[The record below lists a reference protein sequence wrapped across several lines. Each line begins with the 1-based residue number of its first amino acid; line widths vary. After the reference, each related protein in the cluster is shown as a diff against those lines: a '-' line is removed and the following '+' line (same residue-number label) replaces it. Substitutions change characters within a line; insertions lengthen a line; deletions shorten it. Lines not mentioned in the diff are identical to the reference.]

1 MQMYEI
7 FVNMQQTVV
16 INSQKNKK
24 DIHIRMSFSKHNC
37 FPIIKAQLPEVAI
50 VLEVLWVIMKSKHN
64 NVGGIYQF
72 PFTYSPG

>member
-1 MQMYEI
+1 
-7 FVNMQQTVV
+7 
-16 INSQKNKK
+16 
-24 DIHIRMSFSKHNC
+24 MSFSKHNC